1 MSVVKSIELVIPK
14 DVYVA
19 GSVVEGQLVLSLHST
34 LVDPLVKVEL
44 IGRGYLEWIEET
56 DVEKDYSQP
65 GTCVN
70 KADYVHKTKTFKIER
85 NWLGPGV
92 HPFDFHFVLPP
103 RIPSTFTSRVGRIS
117 YFLQGVCA
125 TRELILRKQ
134 KKYLLVQ
141 GISVFRQDVVISE
154 FPLVVEVE
162 KALLYNCCFKSSPIT
177 LRLSLGKNIYGPGD
191 DITFTTEITNRTGKS
206 IKKVVFALHTVVLYK
221 AFNLRAEKRTLE
233 QREEMMRL
241 ESHIGKGSPCESTKI
256 NSTLSLPKVMSVSSS
271 WKSDDIMD
279 VGYELTA
286 TVHFPWCMS
295 TLVAKI
301 PIIIRNEIADL
312 QE

>member
-56 DVEKDYSQP
+56 NVEKDYSQP

-85 NWLGPGV
+85 EERG
-92 HPFDFHFVLPP
+92 
-103 RIPSTFTSRVGRIS
+103 IPSTFTSRVGRIS

-177 LRLSLGKNIYGPGD
+177 LRLSLGKNIYAPGD

-241 ESHIGKGSPCESTKI
+241 ESNIGRGSPCEATKI

-301 PIIIRNEIADL
+301 PIIIRNEIADV

>member
-19 GSVVEGQLVLSLHST
+19 GSDVDGELVLSLHST

-44 IGRGYLEWIEET
+44 IGRGYLEWVEEAN
-56 DVEKDYSQP
+56 VQKDYSQP
-65 GTCVN
+65 ATCVN

-92 HPFDFHFVLPP
+92 HTFDFHFVLPP

-141 GISVFRQDVVISE
+141 GTSVFSQDIVESE
-154 FPLVVEVE
+154 YPLVVEVE
-162 KALLYNCCFKSSPIT
+162 KVLFYNCCFKSAPIT
-177 LRLSLGKNIYGPGD
+177 LRLSLGQSIYAPGN
-191 DITFTTEITNRTGKS
+191 DIAFTTEITNRTGKS
-206 IKKVVFALHTVVLYK
+206 IKKVVFALHSVVLYK
-221 AFNLRAEKRTLE
+221 AFNLRAERRTLE
-233 QREEMMRL
+233 EREEMMRL
-241 ESHIGKGSPCESTKI
+241 ESHIRKGESCEVTKI
-256 NSTLSLPKVMSVSSS
+256 HSTLSLPKVMPVSSTH
-271 WKSDDIMD
+271 KSDDIMD
-279 VGYELTA
+279 VGYELTEI
-286 TVHFPWCMS
+286 VYFPWCMS
-295 TLVAKI
+295 TVVAKI
-301 PIIIRNEIADL
+301 PIVVRNAIADP
-312 QE
+312 